1 MGTALYATCV
11 GGVSSAIV
19 HAMAKGPQYSD
30 PTDAL
35 RLFRVAAWFVPAC
48 FTMLTSLWFFLL
60 TKGWISGVA
69 FAVLT
74 ILNLPIAIAGAI
86 AIHRTVGSVAV
97 LMIKTVYADG
107 DIPPP
112 PTYPRQDVL
121 IVQGKYAEAA
131 DWFRDHLRLEPS
143 DHEARLQLAH
153 LLEMR
158 LKGYDEAER
167 LYLEI
172 RNAEPTA
179 RPYEQMRAANGLI
192 DLYRKLGRT
201 GRLRVELARFVERY
215 RGSPLAAGAARELAE
230 LKESGPTSG

>member
-1 MGTALYATCV
+1 
-11 GGVSSAIV
+11 
-19 HAMAKGPQYSD
+19 MAKGPQYTD

-35 RLFRVAAWFVPAC
+35 RLFRVVAWFVPAC
-48 FTMLTSLWFFLL
+48 LTMFTSLWFFMLN
-60 TKGWISGVA
+60 KGWISGVA
-69 FAVLT
+69 FTVLT
-74 ILNLPIAIAGAI
+74 ILSLPVSIAGAI
-86 AIHRTVGSVAV
+86 AIHRAVGSAAV
-97 LMIKTVYADG
+97 FTVKTIFADG

-131 DWFRDHLRLEPS
+131 DWFRDHLRIEPT

-158 LKGYDEAER
+158 LKGYAEAER

-172 RNAEPTA
+172 RDAEPA
-179 RPYEQMRAANGLI
+179 ASPYQLMRATNGLI

-201 GRLRVELARFVERY
+201 GRLKVELARFVERY
-215 RGSPLAAGAARELAE
+215 GGSPLAQGAARELKE
-230 LKESGPTSG
+230 LKEMDPTSGSRHSPT

>member
-1 MGTALYATCV
+1 MT
-11 GGVSSAIV
+11 
-19 HAMAKGPQYSD
+19 KGPQYTD
-30 PTDAL
+30 ATDAL

-48 FTMLTSLWFFLL
+48 FTMLTSLWFFMLN
-60 TKGWISGVA
+60 KGWISGVA

-86 AIHRTVGSVAV
+86 AIHRAVGSAAV
-97 LMIKTVYADG
+97 FTVETIYAVG

-112 PTYPRQDVL
+112 P
-121 IVQGKYAEAA
+121 YAEAA
-131 DWFRDHLRLEPS
+131 DWFRDHLRIEPT

-172 RNAEPTA
+172 RDAEPA
-179 RPYEQMRAANGLI
+179 ASPYQLMRATNGLI

-201 GRLRVELARFVERY
+201 GRLKVELARFVERY
-215 RGSPLAAGAARELAE
+215 GRSPLAAGAARELKE
-230 LKESGPTSG
+230 LKEIGPTSGSRHSPT

>member
-1 MGTALYATCV
+1 
-11 GGVSSAIV
+11 
-19 HAMAKGPQYSD
+19 MAKGPQYTD
-30 PTDAL
+30 ATDAL

-48 FTMLTSLWFFLL
+48 LTMLTSLWFFMLN
-60 TKGWISGVA
+60 KGWISGVA

-74 ILNLPIAIAGAI
+74 ILSLPVAIAGAI
-86 AIHRTVGSVAV
+86 AIHRAVGSAAV
-97 LMIKTVYADG
+97 FTVKTIFADG

-121 IVQGKYAEAA
+121 IVQGKHAEAA
-131 DWFRDHLRLEPS
+131 DWFRDHLRIEPA

-172 RNAEPTA
+172 RDAEPAA

-201 GRLRVELARFVERY
+201 GRLKVELARFVERY
-215 RGSPLAAGAARELAE
+215 GGSPLAVGAARELKE
-230 LKESGPTSG
+230 LKAIDSTSGSRHSPT